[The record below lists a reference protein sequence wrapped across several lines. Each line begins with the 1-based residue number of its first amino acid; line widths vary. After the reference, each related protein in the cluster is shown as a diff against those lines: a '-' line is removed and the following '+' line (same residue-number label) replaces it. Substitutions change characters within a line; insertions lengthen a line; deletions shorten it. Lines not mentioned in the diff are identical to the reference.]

1 MKRNGEHM
9 KLILLFILLFVPV
22 IEIAAQE
29 QTEACVTHRN
39 APPANT
45 YYWRPNTNV
54 KVYLERG
61 SFTPEQRAALFA
73 AMKTWSDTAA
83 ETGTGIGFSYSGEVE
98 WPATCEDCLTVTKR
112 EVHKNDRKHYAFF
125 TPLRTDNDGLLMS
138 ARIDFDL
145 ATTKPQALQGFMA
158 HELGH
163 GVGLWDCKTC
173 KKKKTIMNVFP
184 DINKDNGL
192 IAPSACDLEV
202 VRQVYERQRRVDRK
216 TVAEKQ

>member
-1 MKRNGEHM
+1 MKPIF
-9 KLILLFILLFVPV
+9 LCILLFVAV

-29 QTEACVTHRN
+29 PAEACVTHRN

-45 YYWRPNTNV
+45 YYWRPDTNV
-54 KVYLERG
+54 KVFFERG
-61 SFTPEQRAALFA
+61 MFTPDHRAALLA
-73 AMKTWSDTAA
+73 AMKTWSDAAA

-98 WPATCEDCLTVTKR
+98 WPATCEDCLTVTRR

-173 KKKKTIMNVFP
+173 KKKKTIMSSFPNV
-184 DINKDNGL
+184 NKDNGL

-216 TVAEKQ
+216 IVAEKK

>member
-1 MKRNGEHM
+1 MKP
-9 KLILLFILLFVPV
+9 ILLFMLLFIAV
-22 IEIAAQE
+22 IEVAAQE
-29 QTEACVTHRN
+29 RPEACVTHRN

-54 KVYLERG
+54 KVFFEHDT
-61 SFTPEQRAALFA
+61 FNPEQRTALFA
-73 AMKTWSDTAA
+73 AMKTWSNTAA
-83 ETGTGIGFSYSGEVE
+83 ETGAGIDFSYSGEVE
-98 WPATCEDCLTVTKR
+98 RPATCEACLTVTRR
-112 EVHKNDRKHYAFF
+112 EVHKSDHKHYAFF
-125 TPLRTDNDGLLMS
+125 IPLRADDDGLLVS

-145 ATTKPQALQGFMA
+145 ATTKPQALEGFMA

-163 GVGLWDCKTC
+163 GLGLLDCMTC

-202 VRQVYERQRRVDRK
+202 VRQVYERQRRVDRIIA
-216 TVAEKQ
+216 AEKH